1 MHQHAVRTAMALYT
15 GGTLDLETAA
25 RQAGGST
32 DRIERAARRLG
43 RTRTTA
49 SSTSDRLSVA
59 ADWRPR
65 PVPGGHDCPGP
76 GTLPPRARQPTAPSP
91 P

>member
-25 RQAGGST
+25 RQAGVST

-43 RTRTTA
+43 QTPTARTT
-49 SSTSDRLSVA
+49 SRERLNVS
-59 ADWRPR
+59 AD
-65 PVPGGHDCPGP
+65 
-76 GTLPPRARQPTAPSP
+76 
-91 P
+91 

>member
-25 RQAGGST
+25 RQAGVST

-43 RTRTTA
+43 TTPSARTT
-49 SSTSDRLSVA
+49 SRERLNVS
-59 ADWRPR
+59 AD
-65 PVPGGHDCPGP
+65 
-76 GTLPPRARQPTAPSP
+76 
-91 P
+91 

>member
-25 RQAGGST
+25 RQAGVST

-43 RTRTTA
+43 ATPSARTT
-49 SSTSDRLSVA
+49 SRERLNVS
-59 ADWRPR
+59 AD
-65 PVPGGHDCPGP
+65 
-76 GTLPPRARQPTAPSP
+76 
-91 P
+91 